1 MNRWSEQ
8 GETGQ
13 KKLNSKAAPTAVF
26 PKTKHVASHAC
37 NPRPKR
43 ELWRRRYIMSK
54 KKPKSRKKLGQIRL
68 AVLVKARR
76 GAQATFDTRR
86 LKRALAQ
93 GGSAALDEEVEA
105 GAVVKEEAA
114 PPAMPAGA
122 VVKEEAA
129 PPAMPA
135 GAVVKEEVPPLA
147 MPAGA
152 VVKVEAAPPAM
163 PAGAVLKQEAAP
175 PAMPAGA
182 VVKVEAAPP
191 LIVPGQSSGN
201 TKRVY
206 KAVAGTREHA
216 EQRPRQP

>member
-1 MNRWSEQ
+1 
-8 GETGQ
+8 
-13 KKLNSKAAPTAVF
+13 
-26 PKTKHVASHAC
+26 
-37 NPRPKR
+37 
-43 ELWRRRYIMSK
+43 MSK

-93 GGSAALDEEVEA
+93 GGSAALDEEVE
-105 GAVVKEEAA
+105 
-114 PPAMPAGA
+114 AGA

-206 KAVAGTREHA
+206 KAVAGTRENA
-216 EQRPRQP
+216 RACRATTAAAVTSGAVRPCYARRLWLRRHELQTVSR